1 MGKYFNFV
9 LSIFTLTFT
18 LYVFYDVE
26 TITKYSFK
34 MVFQGGSTRRIS
46 IEGGEYL
53 WRGALKKFFEGET
66 VSKAVKFLD
75 LVETSRK
82 LETN

>member
-1 MGKYFNFV
+1 MFFMMLKQLPNI
-9 LSIFTLTFT
+9 LL
-18 LYVFYDVE
+18 
-26 TITKYSFK
+26 K

-46 IEGGEYL
+46 IAGGEYL
-53 WRGALKKFFEGET
+53 WRGALKKIFEGET

>member
-1 MGKYFNFV
+1 MFFMMLKQLPNI
-9 LSIFTLTFT
+9 LL
-18 LYVFYDVE
+18 
-26 TITKYSFK
+26 K

-53 WRGALKKFFEGET
+53 WRGAPKKFFEGET

>member
-1 MGKYFNFV
+1 MMLKQLPNI
-9 LSIFTLTFT
+9 LL
-18 LYVFYDVE
+18 
-26 TITKYSFK
+26 K

-53 WRGALKKFFEGET
+53 WRGALKNFFEGET

>member
-1 MGKYFNFV
+1 
-9 LSIFTLTFT
+9 
-18 LYVFYDVE
+18 
-26 TITKYSFK
+26 
-34 MVFQGGSTRRIS
+34 MVVQEESQLREGSTC
-46 IEGGEYL
+46 GG
-53 WRGALKKFFEGET
+53 GALKKFFEGET

>member
-1 MGKYFNFV
+1 MFFIMLKQLPNS
-9 LSIFTLTFT
+9 LL
-18 LYVFYDVE
+18 
-26 TITKYSFK
+26 K

>member
-1 MGKYFNFV
+1 MFFMMLKQLPN
-9 LSIFTLTFT
+9 IFL
-18 LYVFYDVE
+18 
-26 TITKYSFK
+26 K
-34 MVFQGGSTRRIS
+34 MVFQGGSTRKIS

-66 VSKAVKFLD
+66 VSKAVKFLN
-75 LVETSRK
+75 LVGTSRK

>member
-1 MGKYFNFV
+1 
-9 LSIFTLTFT
+9 
-18 LYVFYDVE
+18 
-26 TITKYSFK
+26 